1 MKKSTEKGFTLI
13 EILVVIA
20 ILGILAV
27 VTIVALNPVKRFQ
40 DARNSTRKEDVNA
53 VLQAV
58 SVYTIDNDGAFPVM
72 TGDVAM
78 NTLTIDAAA
87 GTATC
92 GAVGACDASD
102 LLGLGSY
109 ISAIPTDPQDNEYLV
124 GVDNVATPQHIIVA
138 CNSMETNDDQATA
151 LFYLTY

>member
-1 MKKSTEKGFTLI
+1 MRKSTEKGFTLI

-53 VLQAV
+53 ILQAV

-72 TGDVAM
+72 TGGAM
-78 NTLTIDAAA
+78 NTLTVNAAA

-92 GAVGACDASD
+92 GAVDACDTSD
-102 LLGLGSY
+102 LLGLDSY
-109 ISAIPTDPQDNEYLV
+109 ISTLPMDPQDNEYLV
-124 GVDNVATPQHIIVA
+124 GVDDVTTPQHIIVA
-138 CNSMETNDDQATA
+138 CNSMEVNDDQATA

>member
-1 MKKSTEKGFTLI
+1 MKRSTEKGFTLI

-58 SVYTIDNDGAFPVM
+58 SVYTIDNDGAFPTM
-72 TGDVAM
+72 TGGAAM
-78 NTLTIDAAA
+78 STLTIDAVA

-92 GAVGACDASD
+92 GAAGACDASD
-102 LLGLGSY
+102 LLGLDSY
-109 ISAIPTDPQDNEYLV
+109 ISTLPTDPQGNEYLV
-124 GVDNVATPQHIIVA
+124 GVDNVTTPQHIIVA
-138 CNSMETNDDQATA
+138 CNSMEVNDDQETA